1 MSGTFDDSVNF
12 NMKIIPAILPNKY
25 SEIKNGVEK
34 IVGAVKTVQ
43 IDFVDGTFA
52 HNRTWLF
59 NNKDLEVLESIQL
72 EEEALPHWDEIDY
85 EFDLMVQDPL
95 EHIDTFIALG
105 PAKII
110 FHVESFVGSAAA
122 ENAQEKII
130 AYFENLPEIVRTTIS
145 FGMAIGITT
154 DPALIAPYI
163 PYIKTIQCMGIENV
177 GFQGQPFDERVYKQI
192 ETAHILYPDKKIAV
206 DGGVTLENAARLI
219 ESGASNLVVGSVV
232 FGNLDPRGTI
242 EELKQI
248 GKTACKT
255 AAPTQSE
262 N

>member
-1 MSGTFDDSVNF
+1 MQPR
-12 NMKIIPAILPNKY
+12 IIPAILPNRY

-34 IVGAVKTVQ
+34 ILGSAKTVQ

-59 NNKDLEVLESIQL
+59 NNKDLEVFESIQL

-110 FHVESFVGSAAA
+110 FHMESFVGAAAA

-130 AYFENLPEIVRTTIS
+130 AYFETLPEVVRTTIS
-145 FGMAIGITT
+145 FGMAIGVAT
-154 DPALIAPYI
+154 DPALLAPFI
-163 PYIKTIQCMGIENV
+163 PYIDTIQCMGIENV
-177 GFQGQPFDERVYKQI
+177 GFQGQPLDERVYTQI
-192 ETAHILYPDKKIAV
+192 KTIAQLYPDKKIAV
-206 DGGVTLENAARLI
+206 DGGVTLENAAKLI
-219 ESGASNLVVGSVV
+219 EHGASDLVVGSAV
-232 FGNLDPRGTI
+232 FGNIDPRGTI
-242 EELKQI
+242 ETLKQI
-248 GKTACKT
+248 AKTACT
-255 AAPTQSE
+255 TVAPTQSE